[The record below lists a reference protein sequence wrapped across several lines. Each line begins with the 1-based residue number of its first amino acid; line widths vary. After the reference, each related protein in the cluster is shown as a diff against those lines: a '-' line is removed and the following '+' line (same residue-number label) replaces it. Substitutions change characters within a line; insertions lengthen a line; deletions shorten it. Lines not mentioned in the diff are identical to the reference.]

1 MLNKNELVTKKYEG
15 LPQIL
20 WNIKE
25 GGASAAHIPPATD
38 AQSNFL

>member
-1 MLNKNELVTKKYEG
+1 MLNKSELVTKKYEG

-25 GGASAAHIPPATD
+25 SGAFAAHIPPATD
-38 AQSNFL
+38 AQRNFL